1 MKERVALIAVSI
13 LVVGMFTGC
22 SGQNQT
28 AQEAANPQTVIV
40 TVQVTVAEPATE
52 ANQNTEST
60 AVISE
65 DESKEAFSREDAVA
79 LVLARVNGA
88 TESDVQI
95 HLDTDDGRRIY
106 EGSVIY
112 KVMEYDFEIDAQ
124 TGDIIEWEAESI
136 YD

>member
-40 TVQVTVAEPATE
+40 TVPVTVAEPATE